1 MSSKRKPTKL
11 RGPSRPIDPRNAPG
25 YKPVK
30 SGPDT
35 FGMVLLGVSAAF
47 VVLVILFVVLQN
59 NNSSATNVA
68 GGVQDTSGN
77 TAPQNLD
84 ANAAATATVVA
95 LLNIVADV
103 PRTSIEE
110 VRKLHEANNVTIID
124 VMAPDHYARSHV
136 AGAKNIPQ
144 AQVLSRVAE
153 IPKTGNVILYCECPN
168 DEESLYSAYTLIQ
181 SQGYTNVKVMQGP
194 RALTLWQQAGYPV
207 EGSGS

>member
-59 NNSSATNVA
+59 NNGSTTNVA
-68 GGVQDTSGN
+68 STGQDASGN

-84 ANAAATATVVA
+84 GNAVATATTVA

-103 PRTSIEE
+103 PRTSIQE
-110 VRKLHEANNVTIID
+110 VRKLQEANDVTIID
-124 VMAPDHYARSHV
+124 VMPAASFAASHV

-144 AQVLSRVAE
+144 PQVLSRAAE

-181 SQGYTNVKVMQGP
+181 GQGYTNLKVMQGP
-194 RALTLWQQAGYPV
+194 RALTLWKQAGYPV